1 LRTIQG
7 LAAQDSELRK
17 GYSHDKARVRNENG
31 EVEKCQIRCPG
42 QELPRKKTQI
52 SYDTKTVFLVIF
64 MLFLF
69 MGSSIG
75 YVWSNFERTQI
86 GYDLSQL
93 KKEEMRL
100 REINRKL
107 RLDLAIQKSTK
118 NLEAIAT
125 QKLGLRQP
133 SPEQI
138 IVLP

>member
-1 LRTIQG
+1 MTRPESVSKMMKSRNAKSG
-7 LAAQDSELRK
+7 V
-17 GYSHDKARVRNENG
+17 RVKNSR
-31 EVEKCQIRCPG
+31 V
-42 QELPRKKTQI
+42 KTHRFQL
-52 SYDTKTVFLVIF
+52 TRRQVFLVVF

-93 KKEEMRL
+93 KEEEMRL

-107 RLDLAIQKSTK
+107 RLDLAVLKSTE
-118 NLEAIAT
+118 NLEAIAIE
-125 QKLGLRQP
+125 KLGLRQP

>member
-1 LRTIQG
+1 MTRPERVSKMVGSRNAKTGIRIMNSRVKKRT
-7 LAAQDSELRK
+7 LHMNHK
-17 GYSHDKARVRNENG
+17 
-31 EVEKCQIRCPG
+31 QI
-42 QELPRKKTQI
+42 
-52 SYDTKTVFLVIF
+52 FLVIF
-64 MLFLF
+64 MLFVF

-107 RLDLAIQKSTK
+107 CLELAILKSPRR
-118 NLEAIAT
+118 LETLAVE
-125 QKLGLRQP
+125 KLGLKQP

-138 IVLP
+138 ILLP

>member
-1 LRTIQG
+1 M
-7 LAAQDSELRK
+7 
-17 GYSHDKARVRNENG
+17 VRSRNAKTGVRIKNYR
-31 EVEKCQIRCPG
+31 I
-42 QELPRKKTQI
+42 KKRRLNMKSKQALLI
-52 SYDTKTVFLVIF
+52 IL

-100 REINRKL
+100 RETNRKL
-107 RLDLAIQKSTK
+107 RLELAILKSPQ
-118 NLEAIAT
+118 NLETLAIE
-125 QKLGLRQP
+125 KLGLKQP

>member
-1 LRTIQG
+1 M
-7 LAAQDSELRK
+7 
-17 GYSHDKARVRNENG
+17 VRSRNAKTGVRIKNHR
-31 EVEKCQIRCPG
+31 I
-42 QELPRKKTQI
+42 KKQRLNMKSKQALLI
-52 SYDTKTVFLVIF
+52 IL

-86 GYDLSQL
+86 GYNLSQL

-100 REINRKL
+100 RETNRKL
-107 RLDLAIQKSTK
+107 RLELAILKSPQ
-118 NLEAIAT
+118 NLESLAIE
-125 QKLGLRQP
+125 KLGMQQP

>member
-1 LRTIQG
+1 MTRP
-7 LAAQDSELRK
+7 E
-17 GYSHDKARVRNENG
+17 RVSNMVQSRNAKTGVRIKNYR
-31 EVEKCQIRCPG
+31 I
-42 QELPRKKTQI
+42 KKRRLNMKSKQALLI
-52 SYDTKTVFLVIF
+52 IF

-100 REINRKL
+100 RETNRKL
-107 RLDLAIQKSTK
+107 RLELAILKSPQ
-118 NLEAIAT
+118 NLETLAIK
-125 QKLGLRQP
+125 KLGLKQP

>member
-1 LRTIQG
+1 MTRP
-7 LAAQDSELRK
+7 E
-17 GYSHDKARVRNENG
+17 RVSKMVLSRNAKTGVRIKNYR
-31 EVEKCQIRCPG
+31 I
-42 QELPRKKTQI
+42 KKRRLNMKSKQALLI
-52 SYDTKTVFLVIF
+52 IF

-86 GYDLSQL
+86 GYNLSQL

-107 RLDLAIQKSTK
+107 RLELAILKSPQ
-118 NLEAIAT
+118 NLETLAIE
-125 QKLGLRQP
+125 KLGLKQP
-133 SPEQI
+133 SPQQI

>member
-1 LRTIQG
+1 MTRP
-7 LAAQDSELRK
+7 E
-17 GYSHDKARVRNENG
+17 RVSNMVRSRNAKTGVRIKNYR
-31 EVEKCQIRCPG
+31 V
-42 QELPRKKTQI
+42 KKRMLNMKSKQALLI
-52 SYDTKTVFLVIF
+52 IF

-100 REINRKL
+100 NETNRKL
-107 RLDLAIQKSTK
+107 RLELAILKSPQ
-118 NLEAIAT
+118 NLETLAIE
-125 QKLGLRQP
+125 KLGLKQP

>member
-1 LRTIQG
+1 MTRPEVVSKMVKSRNAKSG
-7 LAAQDSELRK
+7 V
-17 GYSHDKARVRNENG
+17 RVKNCR
-31 EVEKCQIRCPG
+31 VKRRIFHMTRRQ
-42 QELPRKKTQI
+42 
-52 SYDTKTVFLVIF
+52 VFLVIF

-118 NLEAIAT
+118 KLEAIAI

>member
-1 LRTIQG
+1 MTRP
-7 LAAQDSELRK
+7 E
-17 GYSHDKARVRNENG
+17 RVSGMVRSRNAGSGVRIKNSR
-31 EVEKCQIRCPG
+31 VKTRRFHVTRRQI
-42 QELPRKKTQI
+42 
-52 SYDTKTVFLVIF
+52 FLIII
-64 MLFLF
+64 MSFLF

-107 RLDLAIQKSTK
+107 RLDLAVSRSAR
-118 NLEAIAT
+118 NMEALAIG
-125 QKLGLRQP
+125 KLGLRQP

>member
-1 LRTIQG
+1 MTRP
-7 LAAQDSELRK
+7 E
-17 GYSHDKARVRNENG
+17 RVSKMVRSRNAKTGVRIKNYR
-31 EVEKCQIRCPG
+31 I
-42 QELPRKKTQI
+42 KKRRLNMKSKQAMLI
-52 SYDTKTVFLVIF
+52 IF

-93 KKEEMRL
+93 KKEEMRQ
-100 REINRKL
+100 RETNRKL
-107 RLDLAIQKSTK
+107 RLELAILKSPQ
-118 NLEAIAT
+118 NLETLAIE
-125 QKLGLRQP
+125 KLGLKQP

>member
-1 LRTIQG
+1 MTRP
-7 LAAQDSELRK
+7 E
-17 GYSHDKARVRNENG
+17 RVSNMVRSRNAKTGVRIKNYR
-31 EVEKCQIRCPG
+31 I
-42 QELPRKKTQI
+42 KKRRLNMKSKQALLI
-52 SYDTKTVFLVIF
+52 IF

-100 REINRKL
+100 RETNRKL
-107 RLDLAIQKSTK
+107 HLELAILKSPQ
-118 NLEAIAT
+118 NLETLAIE
-125 QKLGLRQP
+125 KLGLKQP

>member
-1 LRTIQG
+1 MTRPEVV
-7 LAAQDSELRK
+7 SEMVKSRNAK
-17 GYSHDKARVRNENG
+17 SGVRVKNCR
-31 EVEKCQIRCPG
+31 VKRRIFHMTRRQ
-42 QELPRKKTQI
+42 
-52 SYDTKTVFLVIF
+52 VFLVIF

-118 NLEAIAT
+118 KLEAIAI